1 MGPLSGVKVIEFA
14 ALGPA
19 PMCGMLLADLGATVL
34 RVNRTTSVELGRK
47 RKLELDLLNRSRHDV
62 ALDLKNPT
70 AVEVALELVVKAD
83 ILIEGFRPGVMERL
97 GLGPDACI
105 ARNPALVYGRMTGW
119 GQEGPLAQSAGH
131 DLNYIALTG
140 ALDAIGRPG
149 QAPAVPLNL
158 IGDMG
163 GGALYLAVGVLA
175 ALREAQRSG
184 HGQVVD
190 TAIVDG
196 VLSLMTMQFGS
207 LAEAEWRPPR
217 GAAADDDNP
226 YWYDVFQCSDG
237 KWISLASV
245 ESRFF
250 EELLRR
256 LEISEAAIARIRSD
270 RSEWPRLRSTLVER
284 FKSRTRDEWAALLE
298 GTDACFAP
306 VLSIEEVERH
316 RHIAARRSI
325 VRIDGVPQPAPA
337 PRFSRTPL
345 SLPRAPRRTS
355 RDEALTTLNEW
366 IGAERYAALLEADAL
381 RTVQGTPESA

>member
-1 MGPLSGVKVIEFA
+1 MGPLSGVKVIELA

-34 RVNRTTSVELGRK
+34 RVNRTTPVELGRK
-47 RKLELDLLNRSRHDV
+47 RKLELDLLNRSRHDL
-62 ALDLKNPT
+62 ALDLKDPA
-70 AVEVALELVVKAD
+70 AVEVALELVAQAD
-83 ILIEGFRPGVMERL
+83 ILVEGFRPGVMERL
-97 GLGPDACI
+97 GLGPDACL

-131 DLNYIALTG
+131 DLNYIAVTG

-149 QAPAVPLNL
+149 QPPAVPLNL

-190 TAIVDG
+190 AAIVDG
-196 VLSLMTMQFGS
+196 VLSLMAMQFGN
-207 LAEAEWRPPR
+207 LAEAEWTPPR
-217 GAAADDDNP
+217 GASTDDDVP
-226 YWYDVFQCSDG
+226 SWYDVFQCSDG
-237 KWISLASV
+237 RWISVAAV
-245 ESRFF
+245 ELRFF

-256 LEISEAAIARIRSD
+256 LEISEADLGRIRRD
-270 RSEWPRLRSTLVER
+270 RSEWPRLRSILAER
-284 FKSRTRDEWAALLE
+284 FKSRTRDEWASLLE
-298 GTDACFAP
+298 GTDSCFAP
-306 VLSIEEVERH
+306 VLSIEEVETH

-325 VRIDGVPQPAPA
+325 VRVDGIPQPAPA

-345 SLPRAPRRTS
+345 PLPRSPRRAS
-355 RDEALTTLNEW
+355 REEALATFREW
-366 IGAERYAALLEADAL
+366 VGADRYSALLETDAL
-381 RTVQGTPESA
+381 RVVQGTPESA